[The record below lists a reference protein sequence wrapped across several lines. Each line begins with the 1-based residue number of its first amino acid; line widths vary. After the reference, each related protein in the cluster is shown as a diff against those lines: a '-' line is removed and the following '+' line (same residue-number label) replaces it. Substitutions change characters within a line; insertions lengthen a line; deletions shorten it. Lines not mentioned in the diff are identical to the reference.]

1 MGRVKI
7 LPEDVRKKI
16 AAGEVI
22 ERPSSVVKE
31 LIENSIDA
39 GASRI
44 VIEIEDGGKRLIRI
58 SDNGEGILSDDLPLV
73 IHRYSTSKLYT
84 REDLSNIRT
93 MGFRG
98 EALSSI
104 ASVSILEIL
113 TRSREEE
120 TGRMIRVMGGEIKE
134 DREYQRQVGT
144 TVVVKNLFYNYP
156 SRRKFL
162 HSANAEFRAILGEL
176 IPRFISFSGIQFEL
190 YHNGQKIYHLLPG
203 SLEDRISNVFGYDF
217 LKDFLPFETEDDEI
231 GVMGYVQKPN
241 VKSPRKYY
249 LFVNRRSVWN
259 PPVMKFLQNVYN
271 LPAGER
277 PSFIIFFDIPPH
289 LVDVNVHP
297 QKKEVLFVDEHRVLS
312 KLGSAIQEIIGEAGE
327 YRIELVSSS
336 ETPLFP
342 DDEHALFWQVHNSY
356 ILTQTKRGLVI
367 IDQHAAHE
375 RIIFERLL
383 SEPEFPTQTLLFP
396 IQLTFSP
403 LEIQKLREI
412 EGVLKRFG
420 FRFRFVS
427 GNSVI
432 WEGVPAIL
440 DNAGED
446 SLRDMVREITTEN
459 RTGLEKV
466 LESIACHSAIKQG
479 DPLSPEEMASLI
491 EQLFSTRNPYTC
503 PHGRPTLIEI
513 TLEELE
519 TKFRRR

>member
-1 MGRVKI
+1 MGRVRI

-73 IHRYSTSKLYT
+73 IHRYSTSKLFT
-84 REDLSNIRT
+84 RDDLNNIRT

-113 TRSREEE
+113 TRSREEDI
-120 TGRMIRVMGGEIKE
+120 GRMIRVIGGDIKE
-134 DREYQRQVGT
+134 DRPYQRQVGT

-162 HSANAEFRAILGEL
+162 HSANAEFRSILGEL
-176 IPRFISFSGIQFEL
+176 LPRFIAFPGIQFEL
-190 YHNGQKIYHLLPG
+190 YHNGNKIYHLLPC
-203 SLEDRISNVFGYDF
+203 SLEDRISNVFGYEI
-217 LKDFLPFETEDDEI
+217 LKDFIPFESASDDI
-231 GVMGYVQKPN
+231 TLMGYIQKPN

-249 LFVNRRSVWN
+249 LFVNKRSVWSSSILR
-259 PPVMKFLQNVYN
+259 FLQGIYT

-277 PSFIIFFDIPPH
+277 PSFIIFIDIPPH
-289 LVDVNVHP
+289 LLDINVHP
-297 QKKEVLFVDEHRVLS
+297 QKKEVLFIDERRVLA
-312 KLGSAIQEIIGEAGE
+312 KLGHAIQGIIGEVGD
-327 YRIELVSSS
+327 YRIEIKPGV
-336 ETPLFP
+336 ETPLFSGE
-342 DDEHALFWQVHNSY
+342 EHTLFWQVHNSY
-356 ILTQTKRGLVI
+356 ILTQTKGGMVI
-367 IDQHAAHE
+367 IDKHAAHE
-375 RIIFERLL
+375 RVIFEKLMN
-383 SEPEFPTQTLLFP
+383 EPEYPTQSLLFP
-396 IQLTFSP
+396 LQLTFSP
-403 LEIQKLREI
+403 LEIQKIKEV
-412 EGVLKRFG
+412 EGVLIRFG
-420 FRFRFVS
+420 YRFRFVS

-432 WEGVPAIL
+432 WEGVPGII
-440 DNAGED
+440 DNATED
-446 SLRDMVREITTEN
+446 SIRDMVKEITTEN
-459 RTGLEKV
+459 RTGLEKI

-479 DPLSPEEMASLI
+479 DPLSPEEMSALVD
-491 EQLFSTRNPYTC
+491 QLFSTRNPYTC